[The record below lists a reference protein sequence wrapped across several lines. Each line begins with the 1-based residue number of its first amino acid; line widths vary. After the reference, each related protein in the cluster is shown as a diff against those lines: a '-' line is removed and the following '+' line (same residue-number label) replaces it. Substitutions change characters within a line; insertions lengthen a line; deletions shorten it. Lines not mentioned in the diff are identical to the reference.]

1 MQLAVSEMS
10 DGTFDF
16 YLVALTVSGLLL
28 LILAI
33 GGFFKESTG
42 SRLLSGAIGVV
53 FLGYAFY
60 LFFIFTG
67 GTVWMSYYVFI
78 VPVLVIVNI
87 VRSRKEKAL
96 EDARTNH
103 AAEATGWGMN
113 PGAGAPPQATGW
125 NPNPGT
131 PAPGMP
137 PAAPTQPPSA

>member
-42 SRLLSGAIGVV
+42 SRLFSGAIGVV

-67 GTVWMSYYVFI
+67 GNVWMSYYVFI
-78 VPVLVIVNI
+78 VPVLVIMNI

-96 EDARTNH
+96 ANAQANH

-113 PGAGAPPQATGW
+113 PG
-125 NPNPGT
+125 T
-131 PAPGMP
+131 PAPGQTP
-137 PAAPTQPPSA
+137 PTAPNQPPSA